1 MKKEQKYKSIECN
14 TENKSFY
21 FSNLFEINK
30 TYKKD
35 KIQIIKTGTF
45 KVLSLI
51 SSTKL
56 LKRDEVLKGA
66 MNRRTI

>member
-1 MKKEQKYKSIECN
+1 MYLSLESEITRKISHFISQ
-14 TENKSFY
+14 F
-21 FSNLFEINK
+21 FFEINK
-30 TYKKD
+30 TYKNN

-45 KVLSLI
+45 NILSLI